1 MMYFV
6 WLEDRHSSPV
16 VQLDFEDW
24 TELRQEVA
32 FLESKTG
39 VYLDPYSDTRLA
51 PDHAKLLMDAIRAR
65 PQRGDNIQ
73 KLVELL
79 DQCVTTDRWMIAVGD

>member
-1 MMYFV
+1 MNFV
-6 WLEDRHSSPV
+6 WLEDRHRKPV
-16 VQLDFEDW
+16 VRLDFEDW
-24 TELRQEVA
+24 SELRQEVA

-51 PDHAKLLMDAIRAR
+51 PDHAKLLVDAIRAGR
-65 PQRGDNIQ
+65 RRGDNIQ
-73 KLVELL
+73 RLIDLL